1 MIIIYKII
9 FKILALVKLINFLP
23 DKIYLKMIYK
33 IQLHKDL
40 NLNNPQTFNEKIQW
54 LKLYDRK
61 PEYAK
66 MVDKYEAK
74 KYVSNII
81 GEEHIIPTIGIY
93 EKFEDINFDKLPN
106 QFVMKCTHDSGG
118 IVICKNKKD
127 LDIKQAKKKINKSL
141 KRNYFYNGREWPYKN
156 VKPRII
162 IEKYMK
168 DNSKNEL
175 IDYKLMCFNGQCKI
189 IFTCT
194 DRYSNDGLKVTFF
207 DLNWNKLPFERH
219 YPTDIKIINKPKNL
233 EKMLD
238 FSKKLS
244 KNIPFVRT
252 DFYEI
257 NEMLYFG
264 EMTFFPGSGFEEFKP
279 EEWDKKIGDMI
290 DLSLVGKDEK

>member
-9 FKILALVKLINFLP
+9 FKILSLVKLINFLP